1 MAALLSACSA
11 DKATPTAA
19 APKAAFGSFG
29 IDTAQM
35 DTSVKPGE
43 DFYKYVNGKWVST
56 FKMPADKSAY
66 GVSDALRDKSES
78 DVRTL
83 LEDLSKTS
91 LAAGSVQRK
100 VVDFYKSWMNE
111 AAIESRGI
119 EPLQADID
127 TTSTM

>member
-1 MAALLSACSA
+1 DKTAPAAAAL
-11 DKATPTAA
+11 KP
-19 APKAAFGSFG
+19 AFGNFG

-35 DTSVKPGE
+35 DTSIKPGD

-83 LEDLSKTS
+83 LEDLSKTPP
-91 LAAGSVQRK
+91 AAGSVQRK
-100 VVDFYKSWMNE
+100 VIDFYNSWMGE
-111 AAIESRGI
+111 AAIESRGL
-119 EPLQADID
+119 EPL
-127 TTSTM
+127 